1 MRCKAPESG
10 NQTAACVQNHTEL
23 TFLTERNPKNLCVQK
38 RPGELLLGIFAK
50 IDFVYSLRG
59 AALAVPLLICNKG
72 FPLFCVKEYKVL
84 KDFSRLSNIRLIYTP
99 VIILYIDNSMY

>member
-50 IDFVYSLRG
+50 IDFVYSLMRYRTIFANFPG
-59 AALAVPLLICNKG
+59 IVILNLISYIIK
-72 FPLFCVKEYKVL
+72 LV
-84 KDFSRLSNIRLIYTP
+84 FSL
-99 VIILYIDNSMY
+99 

>member
-1 MRCKAPESG
+1 MQAHGSDRCQARIDRSMRCKAPESG

-50 IDFVYSLRG
+50 IEFVQKTSL
-59 AALAVPLLICNKG
+59 
-72 FPLFCVKEYKVL
+72 
-84 KDFSRLSNIRLIYTP
+84 S
-99 VIILYIDNSMY
+99 

>member
-10 NQTAACVQNHTEL
+10 NQTAAYVQNHTEL

-50 IDFVYSLRG
+50 IDFVYSL
-59 AALAVPLLICNKG
+59 KG
-72 FPLFCVKEYKVL
+72 EPQWFSLFIRSYFHHWKLNWISPEVWQP
-84 KDFSRLSNIRLIYTP
+84 DLSEH
-99 VIILYIDNSMY
+99 SS